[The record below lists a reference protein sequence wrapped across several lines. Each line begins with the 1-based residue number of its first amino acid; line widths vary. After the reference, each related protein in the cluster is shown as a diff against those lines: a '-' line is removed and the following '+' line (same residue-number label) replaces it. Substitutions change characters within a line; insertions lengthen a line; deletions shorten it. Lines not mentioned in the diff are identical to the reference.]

1 LNDSSPDFSIA
12 FFKEQLNN
20 FSKLIKLQRYK
31 DKFGRL
37 NKKVIYVFLKQLIMS
52 HKPTKVGGIVLDA
65 KQHLLVV
72 QGKYSG
78 KWSVPK
84 GTLEDEEGYL
94 EGALREIREETGLKL
109 QPCDTDRLEYWG
121 VNRARLYLLQV
132 DKDRPRLRPK
142 DDGEIA
148 KAYWLDLSNL
158 EELEIIKDNANK
170 MLLAVIRKLSINL
183 EFDFGRN
190 MF

>member
-1 LNDSSPDFSIA
+1 MA
-12 FFKEQLNN
+12 
-20 FSKLIKLQRYK
+20 
-31 DKFGRL
+31 
-37 NKKVIYVFLKQLIMS
+37 

-72 QGKYSG
+72 QGRYSG

-84 GTLEDEEGYL
+84 GTLEEEEGYL

-121 VNRARLYLLQV
+121 VNKARLYLLQV
-132 DKDRPRLRPK
+132 DKNSPKVVPR
-142 DDGEIA
+142 DDGEIS
-148 KAYWLDLSNL
+148 KAYWLNLSDT

-170 MLLAVIRKLSINL
+170 MLLSVIKKLSITL
-183 EFDFGRN
+183 DFDFGKN